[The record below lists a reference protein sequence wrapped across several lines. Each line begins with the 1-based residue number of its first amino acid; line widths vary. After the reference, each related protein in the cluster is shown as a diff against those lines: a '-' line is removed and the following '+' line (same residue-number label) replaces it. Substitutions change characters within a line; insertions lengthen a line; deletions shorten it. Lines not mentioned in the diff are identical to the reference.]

1 MLTLYIGNKNYS
13 SWSMRPWLLMKELN
27 IPFNEQREPLVA
39 TGGDV
44 DYRTFS
50 PSAKVPCLLDGK
62 VAVWDSLAIIE
73 YIAEV
78 HREVWPGAVEARAW
92 ARSAAAEMHSGFGA
106 LREQCSMNCG
116 LRVKKL
122 SISAPLQ
129 KDIDRLNALWEEG
142 LTRFGGPFLAGN
154 RFTAVDAFYA
164 PVASRIQTYNLSMTE
179 NAAAYAQ
186 RLLALSG
193 VQEWYNAAL
202 QEPWRHPDYEAAALR
217 DATFIADHRI
227 AAS

>member
-1 MLTLYIGNKNYS
+1 MLTLYIANKNYS
-13 SWSMRPWLLMKELN
+13 SWSMRPWLLMKELH

-50 PSAKVPCLLDGK
+50 PSAKVPCLVDGK
-62 VAVWDSLAIIE
+62 VVVWDSLAIIE

-78 HREVWPGAVEARAW
+78 HREVWPGSVEARAW

-116 LRVKKL
+116 LRVKKQ

-129 KDIDRLNALWEEG
+129 RDIDRLNALWEEG
-142 LTRFGGPFLAGN
+142 LTKFGGPFLAGE
-154 RFTAVDAFYA
+154 RFTAVDAFFA
-164 PVASRIQTYNLSMTE
+164 PVAFRIQTYDLSMSE

-186 RLLALSG
+186 RLLELPH
-193 VQEWYNAAL
+193 VQDWYNAAL
-202 QEPWRHPDYEAAALR
+202 QEPWRHADYDAAALH
-217 DATFIADHRI
+217 DATLIADHRI
-227 AAS
+227 EAS